1 MSEPSN
7 TSYAPLVGTVAHRA
21 LQVLQGLPPGTELSS
36 TRLLEE
42 LGQPSNWT
50 GLVAC
55 LEACVIGGLIVKRLE
70 GRPAFWKLPSVASPY
85 VVSPIQKHEP
95 EAPSVREARPKA
107 SQKSQPIK
115 DESQPV
121 SLDVAVLDS
130 SSEFDC
136 ALSKSGRLS
145 LSQGLKSMVLS
156 PEDTKDLLSYLD
168 RLRGDA

>member
-7 TSYAPLVGTVAHRA
+7 TYAPLVGTVAHRA

-55 LEACVIGGLIVKRLE
+55 LEACVTGGLIVKRLE
-70 GRPAFWKLPSVASPY
+70 GRQAFWKLPSVASPY
-85 VVSPIQKHEP
+85 VVSAKAEQGD
-95 EAPSVREARPKA
+95 PKA
-107 SQKSQPIK
+107 KRYVAARERFKTEPQPVK
-115 DESQPV
+115 DASQPV